1 MSNWSENEMRS
12 IQIDQNKIKKL
23 FGIDW
28 LIDAIIFYCTRIRDV
43 SVLSCS
49 SKARRIYVIG
59 DSHSQ
64 TFPRKRGTIKVSV
77 GPVTLN
83 RAGKVGECK
92 QLTDIAFS
100 WPSKL
105 RFFHYP
111 KPTKE
116 STIVVSFGEIDFR
129 VHVARESVRQSVS
142 PEVILERLLDSAI
155 NVVKQIR
162 DLYGSKIIFLGVVP
176 PTDQY
181 LDQEFPWS
189 GSLAERIVWVNT
201 FNWELDKRLLL
212 HPEFRSRVVDISN
225 GLTNSD
231 GSLNAMFSDG
241 TVHYHSSIGI
251 KLMRCIR
258 AMSDSIS

>member
-105 RFFHYP
+105 RYFH
-111 KPTKE
+111 
-116 STIVVSFGEIDFR
+116 
-129 VHVARESVRQSVS
+129 
-142 PEVILERLLDSAI
+142 
-155 NVVKQIR
+155 
-162 DLYGSKIIFLGVVP
+162 
-176 PTDQY
+176 
-181 LDQEFPWS
+181 
-189 GSLAERIVWVNT
+189 
-201 FNWELDKRLLL
+201 
-212 HPEFRSRVVDISN
+212 
-225 GLTNSD
+225 
-231 GSLNAMFSDG
+231 
-241 TVHYHSSIGI
+241 
-251 KLMRCIR
+251 
-258 AMSDSIS
+258 